1 MSRFTDQNAVTGG
14 SVGEERVR
22 RVEDQLNYLEL
33 TLPTTFVQGRLRTD
47 RNAPT
52 SSSDIETGD
61 QLYDIVQTVTYQY
74 TLLNN
79 AGTLNWVRIICSTF

>member
-52 SSSDIETGD
+52 TSSDIETGD
-61 QLYDIVQTVTYQY
+61 QLYDIVQTATYQY
-74 TLLNN
+74 NLLNIGG
-79 AGTLNWVRIICSTF
+79 ALQWVRIVCSTF